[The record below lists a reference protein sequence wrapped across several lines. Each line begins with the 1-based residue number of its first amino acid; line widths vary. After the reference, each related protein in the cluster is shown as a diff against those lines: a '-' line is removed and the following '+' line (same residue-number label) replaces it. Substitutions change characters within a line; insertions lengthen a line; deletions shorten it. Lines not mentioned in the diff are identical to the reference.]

1 MLAGGQRHKSIYM
14 YKHPYGGFKQEM
26 INYGFGKSLLSSD
39 WVLGKYMHTVS
50 QNTEF
55 VNTIYI

>member
-1 MLAGGQRHKSIYM
+1 MLAGGQSHKSVYM
-14 YKHPYGGFKQEM
+14 YKHPYGGFVQEM
-26 INYGFGKSLLSSD
+26 IGFGKSLLLSD

-55 VNTIYI
+55 VNKIYI